1 MMRGLKKSINLL
13 RRKTILPC
21 STFGGRHLSDADP
34 HLKDKLKFEVAKPCN
49 LEVIKSTNL

>member
-1 MMRGLKKSINLL
+1 MRGLKKSINLL

-21 STFGGRHLSDADP
+21 STFGGRHSSDADP